1 MIPATI
7 SFVFFIALTVRLTK
21 IRVTFRISKIKVNE
35 SMLFRISLLII
46 NIGNCYIH
54 YKFSRRNN
62 MLILSLIL

>member
-21 IRVTFRISKIKVNE
+21 IRVTFKISKIKVNE

-54 YKFSRRNN
+54 YKFSCRNN
-62 MLILSLIL
+62 VLILSLIL